1 MSGIRLMTVTAARAA
16 MLATVTPLATETVA
30 TGPDALGRSL
40 AAPVTATRDQPPF
53 DAAAM
58 DGYAVTASGLD
69 DHRPVTLTVIGESAA
84 GRGFSRKVD
93 DGEAVRIF
101 TGAPTPPGTAFVVPQ
116 ENAERAGDT
125 VVIAP
130 RDQSGPYF
138 RSRGV
143 DFRAGTPLLPAGTRL
158 DPWRIGLAA
167 AAGQGE
173 LVVHRRP
180 RVAIL
185 STGEEL
191 VAPGGAPG
199 ADQIFNSGTPS
210 VAALARLWGADAI
223 MLTST
228 GDDAAAIAARLRSVE
243 ADLIVTIGGASVGDH
258 DLVKPALETLGLR
271 LDVASVA
278 VRPGKPT
285 WFGQLADGRRVLG
298 LPGNPASALVCAEL
312 FLKPILQA
320 LVGLPPGP
328 MLETARLATPLPANG
343 AREHWMRARLSTNAE
358 GVREVAPMP
367 DQDSS
372 LVGVFAVADALVC
385 RPAHA
390 PAADPGSPVSV
401 LPLERMV

>member
-1 MSGIRLMTVTAARAA
+1 MSPIRLMTVEAARTA
-16 MLATVTPLATETVA
+16 MLATVAPLPTETVP

-40 AAPVTATRDQPPF
+40 AAPVTAGRDQPPF

-58 DGYAVTASGLD
+58 DGYAVTASGLHD
-69 DHRPVTLTVIGESAA
+69 DRAVTLTVIGESAA
-84 GRGFSRKVD
+84 GRGFSRAVG

-116 ENAERAGDT
+116 ENVERSGDT
-125 VVIAP
+125 AIIAP
-130 RDQSGPYF
+130 RDQSGSYF
-138 RSRGV
+138 RTRGV
-143 DFRAGTPLLPAGTRL
+143 DFRSGDSLLPAGVRL

-167 AAGQGE
+167 AAGRGH
-173 LVVHRRP
+173 LPVHRRA

-199 ADQIFNSGTPS
+199 PDQIFNSGTPS
-210 VAALARLWGADAI
+210 IAALARLWGAEVR
-223 MLTST
+223 MLSST
-228 GDDAAAIAARLRSVE
+228 GDDAAAIADSLRPVE
-243 ADLIVTIGGASVGDH
+243 ADLLVTIGGASVGDH
-258 DLVKPALETLGLR
+258 DLVKPALER
-271 LDVASVA
+271 LDLTLHVASIA

-320 LVGLPPGP
+320 FAGLDPGP
-328 MLETARLATPLPANG
+328 RLQVARLATSLPANG
-343 AREHWMRARLSTNAE
+343 SREHWMRARLSTSAD
-358 GVREVAPMP
+358 GVSVVTPMT

-372 LVGVFAVADALVC
+372 LVSVFAGADALVC

-390 PAADPGSPVSV
+390 PAADGGSPMAV
-401 LPLERMV
+401 LPLERMS